1 MLAHFRKILL
11 KGAPQHLRMTLAAP
25 LQGCQIMADA
35 IDFLKSYRELTSE
48 EVVSLPIK
56 SEKYNGVKRQFKNI
70 RPIGRQ
76 NTNLTIRSGP
86 SQPWN
91 PTKFLFGQ
99 AP

>member
-1 MLAHFRKILL
+1 LILAR
-11 KGAPQHLRMTLAAP
+11 P
-25 LQGCQIMADA
+25 LPGFQTVAVS

-76 NTNLTIRSGP
+76 NTNLPVRSGP
-86 SQPWN
+86 SQTWD
-91 PTKFLFGQ
+91 PTRCLFGQ
-99 AP
+99 APSRPSFMAKGTQ